1 MAASLSD
8 FSARQPFFV
17 VGCPRSGTTLLQTIL
32 DSHPD
37 VAVPPESHFFRH
49 YRGAVEAET
58 PETSP
63 WEDSRLIDDLLEN
76 FRIKSWR
83 SELKRTDLLPNAK
96 NTSSVFERI
105 FCQYARS
112 HKKSVWGDK
121 TPQHAFDLD
130 IILSVFPKARIIYM
144 VRDGRDVAESYL
156 RAFIGPAHIATCAER
171 WKTYVDTVQKMRT
184 RIGSEQFLRIRYED
198 LVLEPEVTQRK
209 LWQFLG
215 LSDPGAI
222 EPSKSTAAEIYLRLS
237 YLHKT
242 SQESLSANRIGR
254 FKDNLSHAQILQF
267 EQIAGKQL
275 IQESY
280 QVFRSNV
287 VDLAGGHTR
296 ASVPIK
302 VFDAISRLVRKI
314 LFPDGRRQ
322 LKDDWMELRQRIRRK
337 RILRKILQR

>member
-1 MAASLSD
+1 MSASLSD
-8 FSARQPFFV
+8 FARQQPFFI

-58 PETSP
+58 PEISP
-63 WEDSRLIDDLLEN
+63 WEDPHLIDDLLEN
-76 FRIKSWR
+76 FRIKSWNI
-83 SELKRTDLLPNAK
+83 ELNRRDLLTNNK
-96 NTSSVFERI
+96 NTASVFENI

-171 WKTYVDTVQKMRT
+171 WKAYVDTVQKIRT

-198 LVLEPEVTQRK
+198 LVLEPEATQRK
-209 LWQFLG
+209 LWHFLG

-222 EPSKSTAAEIYLRLS
+222 EPEKSTAAEIYLRLS

-254 FKDNLSHAQILQF
+254 FKEHLSRTQIRQF
-267 EQIAGKQL
+267 EQIAGVQL

-280 QVFRSNV
+280 QVFHPDI
-287 VDLAGGHTR
+287 VDQAGGYAR
-296 ASVPIK
+296 ASVFIK
-302 VFDAISRLVRKI
+302 VFDAIRRLIRKV
-314 LFPDGRRQ
+314 FFHDGRRQ
-322 LKDDWMELRQRIRRK
+322 FKDDWMELRQGIRRK
-337 RILRKILQR
+337 RVLGRILQR